1 MRITIMALAGLGLA
15 SAAQANILIS
25 EYVEGGGYNKAI
37 ELHNAGEVSE
47 SLDGYTL
54 ALLIGDGVNTTRER
68 DKSGKRRDETGL
80 FGIGSEKTLHH
91 IEQKEAQKRRG

>member
-47 SLDGYTL
+47 SLDGSPWRCT
-54 ALLIGDGVNTTRER
+54 ATAAPNRAPPWPWTA
-68 DKSGKRRDETGL
+68 
-80 FGIGSEKTLHH
+80 GSWPP
-91 IEQKEAQKRRG
+91 ARFW